1 MLGLKDRVLAIIAGG
16 LALACALAAIYM
28 WIGKNELER
37 QIEKPGTGWRAR
49 LDACNADR
57 ATLKGNQG
65 TLEASLARQTASLEA
80 MRAAA
85 ATQAAQHA
93 QARER
98 AAAQVRTAQDR
109 AAALGRRQP
118 GTDICASA
126 DELILESLDG

>member
-1 MLGLKDRVLAIIAGG
+1 MFGLKDKVLAIIAGG
-16 LALACALAAIYM
+16 LALVCLLTAIYM

-57 ATLKGNQG
+57 ATLKANQS
-65 TLEASLARQTASLEA
+65 TLEASLQRQSASLEA

-93 QARER
+93 QERER
-98 AAAQVRTAQDR
+98 AAAQVRTAQER
-109 AAALGRRQP
+109 AAALGRRQSGP
-118 GTDICASA
+118 DMCRSA